1 MNQKAASAWGR
12 WRSATD
18 PRQSVVY
25 KSIRPESETFGG
37 TIKGRR
43 RAGGERSASVP
54 PSSIAEED
62 VERLRRM
69 VLEEEEGVVVGDG
82 VLHQQLEF
90 LRLITTF
97 QASLTEAEMDSLLA
111 AHGRWKAAGGAWDAV
126 GGGLGGGEAGPG
138 DASTEKEMGDT
149 HFSGSWQAF
158 LRAILLT
165 ANRTENY
172 GEGKDLVSGFVGF
185 FPTPANGSK
194 SALAPSLPVLPWKE
208 KNPFGRL
215 LSDLGQMD
223 MKRWQTEVRK
233 PFGKA
238 LQSRDDGVGMTRQA
252 GALRAH
258 GKGSNDKRRGAVEL
272 WGQNARMPNAKASSM
287 KSLDKDCDGAREMA
301 ETSPG
306 LSSPRTAGP
315 VSPETARSPPQA
327 LQMSRPGSRG
337 VSFANSMHWPRGRAI
352 GGSCSPFVQADA
364 SRPKTNYSTRSGPL
378 GAWNSQTRS
387 STPFPDPFAHG
398 GAGAGAGIESGGGV
412 VAMMHSS
419 ASSWRDKIKEDT
431 GIKKQRGGG

>member
-54 PSSIAEED
+54 LSSIAEED

-69 VLEEEEGVVVGDG
+69 VLEEEEGVVVGDD
-82 VLHQQLEF
+82 VLQQQLEF

-126 GGGLGGGEAGPG
+126 GGGLGGGEAGLG
-138 DASTEKEMGDT
+138 DASTAREAGGA

-215 LSDLGQMD
+215 LADLGQMD

-238 LQSRDDGVGMTRQA
+238 LHSRDDGVRMTRQT

-258 GKGSNDKRRGAVEL
+258 GRGSNDRRRRAVEW
-272 WGQNARMPNAKASSM
+272 WGQNAQKPNAKASSM
-287 KSLDKDCDGAREMA
+287 KSKSLDKDCDGAIEMT

-306 LSSPRTAGP
+306 LFSPRTAVP
-315 VSPETARSPPQA
+315 VFPETARSPPQA

-337 VSFANSMHWPRGRAI
+337 VSFASSSAQRPSGRAI
-352 GGSCSPFVQADA
+352 GGSCSPFLQADA

-398 GAGAGAGIESGGGV
+398 GGGAGIGSGGGV
-412 VAMMHSS
+412 VATMHSS
-419 ASSWRDKIKEDT
+419 ASSWRDKIKDT
-431 GIKKQRGGG
+431 GVKKQKGGG